1 MNYLETAPSQLQE
14 PVTLHRGFLPIF
26 GGDVVE
32 KKSETAIVGNVRG
45 LDAVRLHFVLWGHLV
60 PTALIDAIG
69 EPTGLLDEF
78 FQRWPL
84 EPPGKNG
91 FAHFAVVVGAHVEV
105 AVLLGITMAGEPP
118 VDALHGDSHFFQLQ
132 NDSASRAVA
141 VNADGERR
149 EFEVFMALYSF
160 VHALFPRPGY
170 STMRSGVTQ

>member
-14 PVTLHRGFLPIF
+14 PVTLHRGFMPIF

-91 FAHFAVVVGAHVEV
+91 FAHFAVVVGAQVEV
-105 AVLLGITMAGEPP
+105 AVLLGITMAGDP
-118 VDALHGDSHFFQLQ
+118 
-132 NDSASRAVA
+132 SRAC
-141 VNADGERR
+141 
-149 EFEVFMALYSF
+149 
-160 VHALFPRPGY
+160 
-170 STMRSGVTQ
+170 